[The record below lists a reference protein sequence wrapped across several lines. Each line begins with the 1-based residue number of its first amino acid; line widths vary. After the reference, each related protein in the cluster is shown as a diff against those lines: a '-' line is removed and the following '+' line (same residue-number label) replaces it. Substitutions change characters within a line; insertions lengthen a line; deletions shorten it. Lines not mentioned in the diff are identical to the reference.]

1 MAIVL
6 KEDAHFHDYFLEQD
20 QGQLRERRLARW
32 KAFVVPPECFEKLIT
47 FGGVIPPTFQVETS
61 WFPAM
66 RETGR
71 PSLGLLLRIT

>member
-32 KAFVVPPECFEKLIT
+32 KALCPPNALRNSIT